1 MRLWAQDE
9 EDAAII
15 SALMQDACIR
25 ADETHFDAPARR
37 VTMLAS
43 RFCWECVTPQRIRT
57 AVRIESVLRAR
68 RRNWPA
74 ESDAVLELLAFIV
87 APDKVMLVFA
97 GGAEI
102 AVDVECID
110 IIFEDLGEPH
120 QAVAKPEHEM

>member
-9 EDAAII
+9 EDAAIV

-25 ADETHFDAPARR
+25 ADETHFDATARR
-37 VTMLAS
+37 VTMLTS
-43 RFCWECVTPQRIRT
+43 RFCWECETPQRIRA

-74 ESDAVLELLAFIV
+74 DSDTVLDLLGFV
-87 APDKVMLVFA
+87 VEPDTVTLVFA

-102 AVDVECID
+102 AIDVECID

-120 QAVAKPEHEM
+120 QAAKPEHEV